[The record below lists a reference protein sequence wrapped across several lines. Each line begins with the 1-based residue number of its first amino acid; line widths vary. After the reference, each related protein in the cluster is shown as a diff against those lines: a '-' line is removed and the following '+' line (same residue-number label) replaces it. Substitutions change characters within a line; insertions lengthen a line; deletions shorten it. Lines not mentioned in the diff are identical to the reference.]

1 MKPVQINEYGVRARC
16 PECEGAISVFDF
28 REASR
33 EFGYVLVNGRHN
45 YDGKPYDRI
54 HWRILR
60 CSGCGRAGLA
70 KFHDGVNPAI
80 LESFHPRA
88 LISTKLPATV
98 PEGVQ
103 KEFREAELCMSVEAW
118 RAASALLRSSLE
130 KTLKIN
136 GYTKGSLQQKIDEA
150 ASDGVITAARKQK
163 AHDDIRV
170 LGNEVVHDDWRA
182 VTENEVESALHYA
195 QRVLE
200 DFYDDRP
207 SVEQILIAKGKMKA
221 P

>member
-1 MKPVQINEYGVRARC
+1 MKPTQINDYGVRAKC
-16 PECEGAISVFDF
+16 PDCDGALSVFDL
-28 REASR
+28 RDSSR
-33 EFGYVLVNGRHN
+33 EFGYVLVNERHN
-45 YDGKPYDRI
+45 YSGKVYDRI

-70 KFHDGVNPAI
+70 KFHDGISPAV

-88 LISTKLPATV
+88 LTRSPLPASV

-118 RAASALLRSSLE
+118 RAASALLRSTLE
-130 KTLKIN
+130 KALKIN
-136 GYTKGSLQQKIDEA
+136 GYAKGSLQQKIDEA
-150 ASDGVITAARKQK
+150 AADGVITAARKQK

-170 LGNEVVHDDWRA
+170 LGNEVVHDEWRA
-182 VTENEVESALHYA
+182 VTEEEVESALHYA
-195 QRVLE
+195 QRILE
-200 DFYDDRP
+200 DLYDDRI